1 MASKIYPFGIG
12 NSLEASFKLPLV
24 AEGFTSTQRGQFA
37 ALCVDLVEALL
48 STTPF
53 NRTRARPEWLSV
65 IMAFSASAGAGPR
78 LGSVG
83 ASSTVLGSYIDT
95 STNRLVVDHA
105 QLTTLLQAQVI
116 TTETGT
122 QPLSDYFSPGGVIY
136 GITGGL
142 IAVITPAVSNPA
154 AGADDHVQPAVS
166 DQYHLVATTANGLW
180 NQVVLRGIAA
190 TLGLADEFE
199 RADSAFAAAT
209 DTSPELAN
217 APNVVFSDNA
227 PVMNSD
233 FVAWRPT
240 MSPVEWLA
248 PAQVHPRPSNDL
260 PNTAVPAAPYAA
272 DKIAFWEGG
281 AGYRRKAYRAAEDC
295 LMRRAP
301 GLGYLP
307 ARAEAVAFCPVC
319 ISHIRS
325 VIG

>member
-12 NSLEASFKLPLV
+12 NSLEASFKLLLV

-154 AGADDHVQPAVS
+154 AGP
-166 DQYHLVATTANGLW
+166 TTMFS
-180 NQVVLRGIAA
+180 LRCLIN
-190 TLGLADEFE
+190 TTWL
-199 RADSAFAAAT
+199 
-209 DTSPELAN
+209 P
-217 APNVVFSDNA
+217 P
-227 PVMNSD
+227 
-233 FVAWRPT
+233 RPT
-240 MSPVEWLA
+240 VFGTRWCCAALRPRWAWLMNLSA
-248 PAQVHPRPSNDL
+248 LILRLPRPPTPRPSS
-260 PNTAVPAAPYAA
+260 PMRPMWCSATT
-272 DKIAFWEGG
+272 
-281 AGYRRKAYRAAEDC
+281 RR
-295 LMRRAP
+295 
-301 GLGYLP
+301 
-307 ARAEAVAFCPVC
+307 
-319 ISHIRS
+319 
-325 VIG
+325 